1 MGKKN
6 YKQAYSKYKPN
17 VDFTAYVDHYPDLKN
32 AWAMIEAKITGKD
45 MSKVENTGNQN
56 LTSEQ
61 NADYWIK
68 RMPVD
73 NINNLEAAKKAFGQA
88 HAAEDNAL
96 MIGKYMG
103 ATDYTKGSD
112 SWKDLFSDYGSTPK
126 KPKTRYTDY
135 TTTSTDTSDDTSDD
149 TEDDD
154 EEEEHYST
162 VEDTTNDPV
171 QDVTNPRT
179 HPWVDTVLKDNLS
192 FNAQDWS
199 RFMTKPGTGQWDSGV
214 DLGEHKGLMFQR
226 YTPEFTKKYG
236 GATPFQYLKTPY
248 KKPKGKRWRPPT
260 FVSSGDSD

>member
-32 AWAMIEAKITGKD
+32 AWSMIEAKITGKD
-45 MSKVENTGNQN
+45 MSKIKNTGNPN

-73 NINNLEAAKKAFGQA
+73 NINNLAAAKKAFGQA

-103 ATDYTKGSD
+103 ATDFDQGSAA
-112 SWKDLFSDYGSTPK
+112 WKDLFSDYGSTPGD
-126 KPKTRYTDY
+126 PNTRYQDY
-135 TTTSTDTSDDTSDD
+135 LRG
-149 TEDDD
+149 DDD
-154 EEEEHYST
+154 DDDDDDDGNGDDNGDDNGT
-162 VEDTTNDPV
+162 G
-171 QDVTNPRT
+171 QDLTNPRT

-214 DLGEHKGLMFQR
+214 DLGENKGLMFQR
-226 YTPEFTKKYG
+226 YTPEFTATYG

-248 KKPKGKRWRPPT
+248 KKPKGKRWRPPK